1 MNKEIFLYKSDAHI
15 MVIVLPINRA
25 QPTKTKYNLE
35 VGGRYSELS
44 FFARTCQAIARTDPT
59 GRPGPKLPT

>member
-1 MNKEIFLYKSDAHI
+1 MHT
-15 MVIVLPINRA
+15 IVLPINRA